1 MSPRRA
7 RSAYSLYFR
16 FRKNMH
22 KTPTFQI
29 DFECNDANR
38 ERYKAFV
45 QRVLIGVR
53 DDEANETQ
61 KYIGNNNFSDMSKQI
76 GNDWK
81 KVDDLTRSIFK
92 ELAVADD
99 RRYKKSYAR
108 NQWETQALPSQEIF
122 ENGTNTRSGT
132 KRTLELSH
140 SSIRMKNHGLPPSP
154 QDAHLELS
162 TLMNSNRSQAQAQ
175 QVQDPKAQS
184 HGVTSH
190 PRRYNSRVGTDAEE
204 ITETSN
210 AMITNDDLLELLSFL
225 IPVETC

>member
-45 QRVLIGVR
+45 QRVLIGVW

-99 RRYKKSYAR
+99 RRYKKVMMIFIKCQSSLTVTFYIHFFLSRNCLIHISHMLEINGKLKLSQVKKSLRTERTHALAR
-108 NQWETQALPSQEIF
+108 SVRSNSVTVVF
-122 ENGTNTRSGT
+122 EW
-132 KRTLELSH
+132 
-140 SSIRMKNHGLPPSP
+140 
-154 QDAHLELS
+154 
-162 TLMNSNRSQAQAQ
+162 
-175 QVQDPKAQS
+175 
-184 HGVTSH
+184 
-190 PRRYNSRVGTDAEE
+190 
-204 ITETSN
+204 
-210 AMITNDDLLELLSFL
+210 
-225 IPVETC
+225 